1 MQRMV
6 QRLLEGEASVL
17 ALFASIL
24 GSTGSTD
31 RGNQGAYGW
40 FLARKVRTHYPGK
53 RPQTV
58 RGE

>member
-24 GSTGSTD
+24 GATVVVFDPGN
-31 RGNQGAYGW
+31 RGVYGGVI
-40 FLARKVRTHYPGK
+40 LKKCIGQNTSK
-53 RPQTV
+53 LTTL
-58 RGE
+58 